1 MKKQEH
7 KQEKIIEELLVE
19 LKYELMYS
27 RKDVKLF
34 KNQNKQTWIKISK
47 NLTKKE
53 VDFLKSELNTEG
65 MSEAFRHI
73 IYFLKEKGVEIEF

>member
-1 MKKQEH
+1 MKT
-7 KQEKIIEELLVE
+7 EKIIEELLVE

-27 RKDVKLF
+27 RKDVELF

-53 VDFLKSELNTEG
+53 VDFLKSELNAEG
-65 MSEAFRHI
+65 MVEAFRHI
-73 IYFLKEKGVEIEF
+73 IYFLKAKGVEIEF